1 MTTRAN
7 FVKPLRDAMITEAIC
22 YGHRGNIYNEHRI
35 CTELKRCLCSQRRY
49 AMIKEAICDAHLL
62 VLVHVRPA
70 EEARRGLD
78 NELGVG
84 DRDARLRRATD
95 T

>member
-1 MTTRAN
+1 
-7 FVKPLRDAMITEAIC
+7 
-22 YGHRGNIYNEHRI
+22 
-35 CTELKRCLCSQRRY
+35 
-49 AMIKEAICDAHLL
+49 MIKEAICDAHLL

-78 NELGVG
+78 DELGVG

-95 T
+95 TYVNSIDQIVKTIHVQLFLNVFSTLFLCSFFFSR

>member
-1 MTTRAN
+1 
-7 FVKPLRDAMITEAIC
+7 
-22 YGHRGNIYNEHRI
+22 
-35 CTELKRCLCSQRRY
+35 
-49 AMIKEAICDAHLL
+49 MIKEAICDAHLL
-62 VLVHVRPA
+62 VLVHVCPA